1 MKLPSSPPTFDSHL
15 DPNEFVRWYAKF
27 LRETASRLQGR
38 NASCLGN
45 KTKTPL
51 IEGLCMVVELPN
63 SPVKLELL
71 ENDVTTDPHSG
82 EEDDDGG
89 MLLVKFGWGLSK
101 HLRVASLAENSFC
114 ECIRKSISIE
124 DSDVLSEEGMLDLAF
139 ALEGWRGD
147 AADESATAVENVELS
162 KSAPCKQESQSALQ
176 TITTG
181 NACKM
186 LDISDTTLRR
196 YAHKAE
202 KTTVSRNCW
211 NKSDIEEIARANGI
225 EL

>member
-51 IEGLCMVVELPN
+51 IEGLCVVVQLPN

-71 ENDVTTDPHSG
+71 ENDVTTDPHSD

-101 HLRVASLAENSFC
+101 HLRVTSLAENSFC

-147 AADESATAVENVELS
+147 TADESATAVENVELS
-162 KSAPCKQESQSALQ
+162 KSATDQKVELISTADALRKLGLKQNQRQTLKNRAKTHGIKTVKHGSYNITDVEKLLQ
-176 TITTG
+176 LYPRE
-181 NACKM
+181 NA
-186 LDISDTTLRR
+186 
-196 YAHKAE
+196 
-202 KTTVSRNCW
+202 
-211 NKSDIEEIARANGI
+211 
-225 EL
+225 